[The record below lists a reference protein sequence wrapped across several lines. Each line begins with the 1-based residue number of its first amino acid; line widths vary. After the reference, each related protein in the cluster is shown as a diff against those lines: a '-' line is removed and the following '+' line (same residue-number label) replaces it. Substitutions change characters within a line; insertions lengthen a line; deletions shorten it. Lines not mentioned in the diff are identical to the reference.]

1 MLFFLWRKDYHADKV
16 NRETQGKTLE
26 EIAELFG
33 DDLAFTEHIDT
44 HVVHIQKD
52 TINSKTNAQKLDAT
66 EERVEDV
73 SG

>member
-1 MLFFLWRKDYHADKV
+1 ME
-16 NRETQGKTLE
+16 RETQGKTLE

-44 HVVHIQKD
+44 RVVHTEKEVID
-52 TINSKTNAQKLDAT
+52 AKTNAQKLDTT

-73 SG
+73 SR